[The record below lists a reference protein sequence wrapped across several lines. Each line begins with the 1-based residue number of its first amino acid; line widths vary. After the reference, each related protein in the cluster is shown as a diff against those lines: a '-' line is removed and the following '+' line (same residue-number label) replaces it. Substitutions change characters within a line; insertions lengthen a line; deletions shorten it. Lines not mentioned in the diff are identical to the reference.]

1 MNEKKIRNSFLV
13 ISVFMLSVL
22 LLRFEKFILGLNLVW
37 LKVVSLDLNLSDFA
51 EIDFFVGLFFSLIFF
66 FISIIFLLHYFK
78 FIQIKFLERLIS
90 NFKYFN
96 SEFLIGITFLCF
108 FILISLTA
116 PIISPDD
123 PSFHK
128 DIQLTKLLPPLKKL
142 NYIKLKKSDN
152 FSSELAKS
160 KKILFEN
167 YEEERRIYFNQI
179 EVQDSIIQL
188 FRDKSIEKILLEEIE
203 SNNEFPKVYTKIFL
217 LGTDEFGRDLL
228 SRIIYGTRI
237 SLLVGVFSVLVSFLL
252 GSLIGYSAGV
262 FGGFID
268 NLLMRVV
275 DFFLSFPILFLVIF
289 LIAFLGNS
297 IFLLVI
303 VFGFSGWMYIARLA
317 RNETL
322 ACMKKEFVQTLI
334 LAGQKKF
341 LIVIKHILPNTFAP
355 ILITLIFQFSNVV
368 IAESALSFLGL
379 GVQPPTPTL
388 GGIIKTGYDYFSL
401 ASWISFS
408 SGFALIIIVLT
419 FNLIGEGLKKPE
431 LK

>member
-1 MNEKKIRNSFLV
+1 MNAKVVRNSLLV
-13 ISVFMLSVL
+13 TSIFILSIF
-22 LLRFEKFILGLNLVW
+22 LLRSEKFALGLNLVW
-37 LKVVSLDLNLSDFA
+37 LKVASLDLNLYNIA

-66 FISIIFLLHYFK
+66 FISITLFLHYSK
-78 FIQIKFLERLIS
+78 LLQIKFFEWLINALKNS
-90 NFKYFN
+90 NF
-96 SEFLIGITFLCF
+96 EFLVGVIFLYLL
-108 FILISLTA
+108 ILVSLTA

-123 PSFHK
+123 PSFFK
-128 DIQLTKLLPPLKKL
+128 DIHLTKLNQPFKRL
-142 NYIKLKKSDN
+142 NYIKLKFPEN
-152 FSSELAKS
+152 FLNEKERIEQ
-160 KKILFEN
+160 ILFEN
-167 YEEERRIYFNQI
+167 FEEERRIYFIQI
-179 EVQDSIIQL
+179 KVEGSLVRL
-188 FRDKSIEKILLEEIE
+188 FRDKSVEEYEIEKIETKDG
-203 SNNEFPKVYTKIFL
+203 NPKIYSDLFL

-237 SLLVGVFSVLVSFLL
+237 SLLIGVFSVLVSFLL

-268 NLLMRVV
+268 NLFMRFV

-289 LIAFLGNS
+289 LIAFVGNS
-297 IFLLVI
+297 IVLLI
-303 VFGFSGWMYIARLA
+303 LVFGFSGWMYVARLA

-322 ACMKKEFVQTLI
+322 ACMKKEFVQTSI

-419 FNLIGEGLKKPE
+419 FNLIGEGLKKFE
-431 LK
+431 LR